1 MAGWREN
8 NNSPLFKAPGLTGPF
23 SCSWRPRFFS
33 SQIFCPKVSKS
44 IQENFCNLGLI
55 TADHYEYLQGQKI
68 IGGKNL
74 ANENSFPVGE
84 GISNLLSIS
93 SRLPTLSK
101 NEILFDDDD
110 ANEIND
116 STIFLVQIFISGR
129 TQKKHCKAIKQKK
142 IIFSWSK
149 PSSFFHLSHV
159 ITTTPAAAGAE
170 NVRAQKP
177 ICANKPSEKG
187 VGKIA
192 FESLILRR
200 KLHKSKSRLKNCSD
214 YLGSFDCQ
222 EMCAL
227 CTSKLSFY
235 AFNGRTS
242 NSNNK

>member
-33 SQIFCPKVSKS
+33 SQIFCLPVSKS

-101 NEILFDDDD
+101 NEIVFDDDD

-116 STIFLVQIFISGR
+116 STIFLFKFLYQAGL
-129 TQKKHCKAIKQKK
+129 KKSIAKPSNKKK
-142 IIFSWSK
+142 IFFSWSK

-159 ITTTPAAAGAE
+159 ITTTPAAGAE

-227 CTSKLSFY
+227 CTS
-235 AFNGRTS
+235 
-242 NSNNK
+242 